1 MSVDTAR
8 HAIQTAHPL
17 TPLQEAMLLASVRD
31 RGSRVYQ
38 AQCEVEIEGP
48 LDADLLAEAWR
59 RLIRRHPAL
68 RSFFAWEGREDP
80 LQVIRADVEL
90 PWATLDWRDADP
102 REREERWKALLRE
115 DEATAFD
122 LAAAPILR
130 LTLVRLEDERHRL
143 LWSLHHALADGWSG
157 FLVFREMV
165 EEYEALR
172 AGAPLDRPIPPAFGL
187 FVSWLQDRDR
197 GAAEAWW
204 RSQLDGV
211 RDATPLPVAGTRAA
225 GPRRARVER
234 ALPPG
239 TDEAVARAASRL
251 RVTPYTLALAAW
263 GLVLDR
269 YHPGED
275 TLTFGTTVSER
286 PSEIPGV
293 EHTVGLFLNTVPLRI
308 PAPGN
313 TPLTEWLPKVQRTV
327 AEARAHGVGGLGEIG
342 RWAELAPGGVL
353 ARSLVVYESFPPE
366 LMTPPRGD
374 SIRLAAT
381 RISAPS
387 DLPLALL
394 VYPGED
400 ARLELVYDPELYG
413 ATQADRL
420 LEAAARALAGLAR
433 PGVRTVAEVDL
444 VGDEERAR
452 LVEGWSRSPV
462 AEPPVRDVL
471 ELFDEAVR
479 AAPAA
484 PALRAGGASLTYE
497 ALDGAAS
504 RLAHRILREVP
515 DQEALIGIPGER
527 RPDAVVAILACL
539 KAGRGY
545 VPFDPEQPPARLEGI
560 LERVA
565 RVLAPAEDGRW
576 GALHLSTSG
585 LEREPPTDPGVPRE
599 DDRVAYVVFTSGS
612 TGRPKGVVI
621 ERGHLA
627 RSTCARLAWYGGSP
641 GRFLLLS
648 SLAVDSSV
656 AGLYGTLCAGG
667 CLVLPAPRAEQDA
680 EGLAALI
687 EEASVS
693 TTLLVPGLY
702 RTLLESIDPAR
713 LGSLECVVVA
723 GDACPPSLVARHHEL
738 LPGVRLVNE
747 YGPSEA
753 TVWAT
758 AGELRPDDG
767 SVVTIGRPVPFTRVH
782 LLDPEGRPVPVGAP
796 GEICLAGDTV
806 ARGYLGGEEAG
817 GFVADPFHPGGRMY
831 RTGDRGRFREDG
843 RLDFLGRLDDQLKV
857 RGFRIE
863 PGEIEGILD
872 GAPGVAEAAVVHRGP
887 RAVPDV
893 DALVRALVDR
903 AGDDAEALLLRLLE
917 RT

>member
-1 MSVDTAR
+1 MRVETPQ

-17 TPLQEAMLLASVRD
+17 TPLQEAMLLASARD

-38 AQCEVEIEGP
+38 ARCEVEIEGP
-48 LDADLLAEAWR
+48 LDGALLAEAWR
-59 RLIRRHPAL
+59 RLVRRHPVL

-90 PWATLDWRDADP
+90 PWRMLDWRDVDP
-102 REREERWKALLRE
+102 RDREGRWEALLRE
-115 DEATAFD
+115 DDATPFD
-122 LAAAPILR
+122 LTTAPILR

-172 AGAPLDRPIPPAFGL
+172 RGSPLDRSPPPSFGL
-187 FVSWLQDRDR
+187 FVSWLRDRDR
-197 GAAEAWW
+197 VAAERWW
-204 RSQLDGV
+204 RTRLAGIRDGS
-211 RDATPLPVAGTRAA
+211 PLPLVGTRT
-225 GPRRARVER
+225 GGTRRARVER
-234 ALPPG
+234 ALHPG
-239 TDEAVARAASRL
+239 TDEAVTRAAKRL

-269 YHPGED
+269 YGPGSD

-293 EHTVGLFLNTVPLRI
+293 EGTVGLFLNTVPLRL
-308 PAPGN
+308 PTPGT
-313 TPLTEWLPKVQRTV
+313 TPLSEWLPAVQRTV
-327 AEARAHGVGGLGEIG
+327 ADARAHGVGGLGEIG

-353 ARSLVVYESFPPE
+353 VRSLVVYESFPPE
-366 LMTPPRGD
+366 LMTLPRGD
-374 SIRLAAT
+374 SIRLVST

-394 VYPGED
+394 VYPGE
-400 ARLELVYDPELYG
+400 APRMELVYDPDLYTEG
-413 ATQADRL
+413 EAHGL
-420 LEAAARALAGLAR
+420 LEAASRALAGLAR
-433 PGVRTVAEVDL
+433 PGVRTAAEVDL

-452 LVEGWSRSPV
+452 LVEGWSRSPG
-462 AEPPVRDVL
+462 ADPPVRDVL
-471 ELFDEAVR
+471 DLFDEAVR
-479 AAPAA
+479 STPGA
-484 PALRAGGASLTYE
+484 PALRDAGGTLTYE
-497 ALDGAAS
+497 SLDGAAS

-515 DQEALIGIPGER
+515 DPEALLGIPGER
-527 RPDAVVAILACL
+527 RAGAVVAILACL

-545 VPFDPEQPPARLEGI
+545 VPFDPEQPRGRLEGI

-565 RVLAPAEDGRW
+565 RVLAPAEDERW
-576 GALHLSTSG
+576 GGLLLSTSA
-585 LEREPPTDPGVPRE
+585 LEGEPASPPEVPRDE
-599 DDRVAYVVFTSGS
+599 ERVAYVVFTSGS

-627 RSTCARLAWYGGSP
+627 RSTCARLAWYERPP
-641 GRFLLLS
+641 GHFLLLS
-648 SLAVDSSV
+648 SLAVDSAV
-656 AGLYGTLCAGG
+656 AGLYWTLGTGG
-667 CLVLPAPRAEQDA
+667 CLILPAARAEQDA
-680 EGLAALI
+680 SGLASLI
-687 EEASVS
+687 QEASIS

-702 RTLLESIDPAR
+702 RTLLEAIDPSHLA
-713 LGSLECVVVA
+713 SLECVVLA
-723 GDACPPSLVARHHEL
+723 GEACPPSLVDRHHEL
-738 LPGVRLVNE
+738 LPRVRLVNE

-767 SVVTIGRPVPFTRVH
+767 PVVTIGRPVPFVRVH
-782 LLDPEGRPVPVGAP
+782 LLDPDGRPVPVGAP
-796 GEICLAGDTV
+796 GEICLAGETV
-806 ARGYLGGEEAG
+806 ARGYLGDEEG
-817 GFVADPFHPGGRMY
+817 GRFIADPFLPGGRMY
-831 RTGDRGRFREDG
+831 RTGDRGRFRRDG

-872 GAPGVAEAAVVHRGP
+872 GAPGVAEAAVVRHAPG
-887 RAVPDV
+887 ATPDV
-893 DALVRALVDR
+893 DTLVRALVDR
-903 AGDDAEALLLRLLE
+903 AGDDAEALLARLLE

>member
-1 MSVDTAR
+1 MDTGR
-8 HAIQTAHPL
+8 HAIETAHPL

-38 AQCEVEIEGP
+38 ARCEVEMEGP
-48 LDADLLAEAWR
+48 LDGALLAEAWR

-90 PWATLDWRDADP
+90 PWRTLDWRDADP
-102 REREERWKALLRE
+102 GEREDRLEALLRE
-115 DEATAFD
+115 DEATPFD
-122 LAAAPILR
+122 LSAAPIFR

-143 LWSLHHALADGWSG
+143 LWSVHHALADGWSG
-157 FLVFREMV
+157 SLVFREMV
-165 EEYEALR
+165 EEYEGLR
-172 AGAPLDRPIPPAFGL
+172 NGSPVDRPAPPSFGL
-187 FVSWLQDRDR
+187 FVSWLQGRDR
-197 GAAEAWW
+197 SAAEAWW
-204 RSQLDGV
+204 RSRLQGL
-211 RDATPLPVAGTRAA
+211 RDATPLPVAGTRAP
-225 GPRRARVER
+225 GPRRAFSEFP
-234 ALPPG
+234 LPPG
-239 TDEAVARAASRL
+239 TDEAVARAAQRF

-269 YHPGED
+269 YHPGAD

-286 PSEIPGV
+286 PSDIPGI
-293 EHTVGLFLNTVPLRI
+293 ERTVGLFLNTVPLRL
-308 PAPGN
+308 PAPGD
-313 TPLTEWLPKVQRTV
+313 TPLADWLPTVQRTV
-327 AEARAHGVGGLGEIG
+327 AEARAHGVAGLGEIA
-342 RWAELAPGGVL
+342 RWAELAPGGSL
-353 ARSLVVYESFPPE
+353 ARSLLVYESFPPE
-366 LMTPPRGD
+366 LMALPRGE
-374 SIRLAAT
+374 SIRLVST

-394 VYPGED
+394 VYPGEA
-400 ARLELVYDPELYG
+400 ARLELDYDPDLHSDAEVR
-413 ATQADRL
+413 RL
-420 LEAAARALAGLAR
+420 LEATARALAGLAR
-433 PGVRTVAEVDL
+433 PDVRTSGEVAV

-452 LVEGWSRSPV
+452 LVEEWSRSPV

-471 ELFDEAVR
+471 DLFDDAVR
-479 AAPAA
+479 AAPDA
-484 PALRAGGASLTYE
+484 PAVRDGGGVLTYE
-497 ALDGAAS
+497 ALDRAAA

-515 DQEALIGIPGER
+515 DETALLGIPGER
-527 RPDAVVAILACL
+527 HSGAVMAILACL

-545 VPFDPEQPPARLEGI
+545 VPFDPDQPRRRLDAI

-565 RVLAPAEDGRW
+565 RVLASAEDERW
-576 GALHLSTSG
+576 GGLLLSTSG
-585 LEREPPTDPGVPRE
+585 LEAEPATDPGVPRA

-627 RSTCARLAWYGGSP
+627 RSTCARLAWYERPP
-641 GRFLLLS
+641 GHFLLLS

-656 AGLYGTLCAGG
+656 AGLYWTLCTGG

-680 EGLAALI
+680 AGLAALVQG
-687 EEASVS
+687 ASVS

-702 RTLLESIDPAR
+702 RTLLEEIDPAR
-713 LGSLECVVVA
+713 LASLKCVVLA
-723 GDACPPSLVARHHEL
+723 GEACPPSLVTRHHDL
-738 LPGVRLVNE
+738 LPGARLVNE

-767 SVVTIGRPVPFTRVH
+767 PGVAIGRPVPFVRVH
-782 LLDPEGRPVPVGAP
+782 LLDPEGRPVPTGAP
-796 GEICLAGDTV
+796 GEICLAGETV
-806 ARGYLGGEEAG
+806 ARGYLGGEEVG
-817 GFVADPFHPGGRMY
+817 RFVADPFRPGGRMY

-872 GAPGVAEAAVVHRGP
+872 GAPGVVEAAVVRHAPGSTP
-887 RAVPDV
+887 EV
-893 DALVRALVDR
+893 DALIQALVDR
-903 AGDDAEALLLRLLE
+903 AGDDAEALLTRLLE